1 VGIKKKVLREKV
13 RKHAFDQE
21 KKRRKKTR
29 FRRRK
34 KEIRKEERKHAFD
47 EEKMEDS
54 RPRKKIRNDD
64 LGNAIDRE
72 KSKLQ
77 EKRKKPRY
85 RPRIKGSF
93 NILLFFF
100 LLSPNSEHG
109 IFKHSSFVTSLII
122 NQIKK
127 SFGS

>member
-1 VGIKKKVLREKV
+1 MGIKKKVLREKV
-13 RKHAFDQE
+13 IKHAFDQE
-21 KKRRKKTR
+21 KK
-29 FRRRK
+29 
-34 KEIRKEERKHAFD
+34 
-47 EEKMEDS
+47 EDS
-54 RPRKKIRNDD
+54 RPRKKVRNDD
-64 LGNAIDRE
+64 LDYAIDRE